1 MTNFGCDSQKKR
13 AFTPPPKQVK
23 EIRPTW
29 IHHLGKESKPI
40 QKTQPLE
47 RGVFFASRMV
57 GISCRVSIS
66 VLCVCKAIGNTQVN
80 TRDLA
85 QQLMPIKTKPG

>member
-47 RGVFFASRMV
+47 RGVFFV
-57 GISCRVSIS
+57 
-66 VLCVCKAIGNTQVN
+66 Q
-80 TRDLA
+80 RDGRDRGF
-85 QQLMPIKTKPG
+85 Q

>member
-1 MTNFGCDSQKKR
+1 MTNFGCDSQTTR
-13 AFTPPPKQVK
+13 AFTPTPKQAK

-47 RGVFFASRMV
+47 RGVFFV
-57 GISCRVSIS
+57 
-66 VLCVCKAIGNTQVN
+66 Q
-80 TRDLA
+80 RDGRDRGF
-85 QQLMPIKTKPG
+85 Q